1 MYTTSNKQLD
11 FGGDPDHVD
20 LDFLK
25 EILPSRDRDKIY
37 CTNFADNS

>member
-1 MYTTSNKQLD
+1 MYTTSNKQY
-11 FGGDPDHVD
+11 FGGDPGHVD